1 MAIDFTHPQISDNY
15 STGYTAGI
23 VANQIAQAQW
33 LDSVQ
38 TTITAGAVQYM
49 KRYNRTSLLFEEYS
63 GSAWATLATNY
74 AVLNATNTFSA
85 NNAPIVI
92 NSTNSNVSKIVWQDN
107 GTLRGLLGANATYQ
121 LVSFNASSVLGFSV
135 DQTGN
140 GQFAAA
146 CTATQ
151 FNGSGAGLTGTGASF
166 TAGTA
171 SVANSLNTGNAY
183 TVGGLVV
190 SPAGTNSQLPV
201 VSGSGSV
208 WYKAMLM
215 NSGAQYAYLMSS
227 TAQTSQASANAASWS
242 SVRPFIWD
250 MNTGAVQIDNTGAGC
265 TFGAGATFNNVRAVN
280 ATTYNQIVMQVSGS
294 TKGYLGADATRSL
307 AVVNGANSVFTFQVD
322 QAGNGSFAVSV
333 NAPTVTQTSD
343 ETKKHNWE
351 TPDSR
356 ATVRALSKMKT
367 WGNFDFIESGIKSL
381 GVGAQSIRKI
391 PAFKNAIHGDK
402 KTGLT
407 MNYGGAAMVASIA
420 LSKELEA
427 LRARVAALEGA

>member
-49 KRYNRTSLLFEEYS
+49 KRYNRTSQLFEEYN

-74 AVLNATNTFSA
+74 AVLTANTNVFSGS
-85 NNAPIVI
+85 APNVAI
-92 NSTNSNVSKIVWQDN
+92 NSSGTQTFQAHQFLGTTKFSLSAFSSGVNFGFLNSAGTAVFYIDQSGN
-107 GTLRGLLGANATYQ
+107 GT
-121 LVSFNASSVLGFSV
+121 
-135 DQTGN
+135 
-140 GQFAAA
+140 FAG
-146 CTATQ
+146 TVGATQ
-151 FNGSGAGLTGTGASF
+151 FNGSGAGLTGTGANF
-166 TAGTA
+166 TAGAA
-171 SVANSLNTGNAY
+171 STLTTTNSYTMASLNI
-183 TVGGLVV
+183 
-190 SPAGTNSQLPV
+190 GTSGV
-201 VSGSGSV
+201 YFYDSGSGQASIRGSNGAGGYNYLTLANNGTLQV
-208 WYKAMLM
+208 NGGVVQTQGANLVNTAIQLLGAGVGNLRNFNYYGSEISWQGSTGSPNQYFNFSDTAGNNGGSFNLYIRGL
-215 NSGAQYAYLMSS
+215 NSGSS
-227 TAQTSQASANAASWS
+227 SSVNLASIQLLANTVACSSALTAQ
-242 SVRPFIWD
+242 
-250 MNTGAVQIDNTGAGC
+250 
-265 TFGAGATFNNVRAVN
+265 
-280 ATTYNQIVMQVSGS
+280 
-294 TKGYLGADATRSL
+294 
-307 AVVNGANSVFTFQVD
+307 
-322 QAGNGSFAVSV
+322 
-333 NAPTVTQTSD
+333 TVTQTSD

-427 LRARVAALEGA
+427 LRARVAALEAA

>member
-49 KRYNRTSLLFEEYS
+49 KRYNRTSLLFEEYN

-74 AVLNATNTFSA
+74 AVLNANNTFSSA
-85 NNAPIVI
+85 GIPLTI
-92 NSTNSNVSKIVWQDN
+92 NSTNSAASKIIFQDAGVQHSSIGAN
-107 GTLRGLLGANATYQ
+107 GTYSFFAQNSSASINTILIDQAGNAI
-121 LVSFNASSVLGFSV
+121 
-135 DQTGN
+135 
-140 GQFAAA
+140 
-146 CTATQ
+146 
-151 FNGSGAGLTGTGASF
+151 FNGSCSATTFSGASLTLTNGIYFYDSGSGSASIRGGNGSGGYNYLTLTNSGILQVNGSQILTVGAGNAVSAT
-166 TAGTA
+166 TA
-171 SVANSLNTGNAY
+171 STANSLNASNAY
-183 TVGGLVV
+183 SMAGLTTSGLVATA
-190 SPAGTNSQLPV
+190 SGIQFKDTGTNASVIQLF
-201 VSGSGSV
+201 
-208 WYKAMLM
+208 Y
-215 NSGAQYAYLMSS
+215 S
-227 TAQTSQASANAASWS
+227 TSTLGGYIGASASYSFSVINAAGS
-242 SVRPFIWD
+242 SR
-250 MNTGAVQIDNTGAGC
+250 
-265 TFGAGATFNNVRAVN
+265 TFYAD
-280 ATTYNQIVMQVSGS
+280 QSGNCVAS
-294 TKGYLGADATRSL
+294 ASL
-307 AVVNGANSVFTFQVD
+307 S
-322 QAGNGSFAVSV
+322 
-333 NAPTVTQTSD
+333 APTVTQTSD
-343 ETKKHNWE
+343 ETKKQNWE

-427 LRARVAALEGA
+427 LRARVSALEAA